1 MIPDPT
7 KALKALLQDLDRG
20 YRRQREGEEMAKA
33 KRAKAK
39 KNGKPKVART
49 KKIVELHP
57 CECGC
62 GAQVTRHFKPGHDAR
77 LHGRLL
83 KAAAKGDAKA
93 KAELK
98 QRGW

>member
-20 YRRQREGEEMAKA
+20 YRRQREGMEMAKA
-33 KRAKAK
+33 KS
-39 KNGKPKVART
+39 GKPKVART
-49 KKIVELHP
+49 KKVVELHS

-62 GAQVTRHFKPGHDAR
+62 GEQVTRHFKPGHDAR
-77 LHGRLL
+77 LKGALR
-83 KAAAKGDAKA
+83 KAADKGSDKA

-98 QRGW
+98 RRGW

>member
-20 YRRQREGEEMAKA
+20 YRRQKEGMEMAKA
-33 KRAKAK
+33 KRGRA

-49 KKIVELHP
+49 RKVVELHP

-62 GAQVTRHFKPGHDAR
+62 GEQVTRHFKPGHDAR
-77 LHGRLL
+77 LKSVLR
-83 KAAAKGDAKA
+83 KAADKGSDKA

-98 QRGW
+98 RRGW